1 MERTLD
7 QINQRIAK
15 GQVRVWTALEAK
27 AKLATLG
34 IQEAFEQV
42 DVITT
47 GTFEPMESS
56 GAIVNL
62 GHTDP
67 PIKIRQAWL
76 NGVPA
81 YAGFGAVDLYLG
93 AAQPSEQADQAYGGG
108 HVIADLVAGKRVHL
122 RAIGQVTDCYPPRR
136 LRDHPDPGSAQPV
149 LPVQPPAMPTKT
161 SSSG

>member
-93 AAQPSEQADQAYGGG
+93 AAQPSEQADQAYG
-108 HVIADLVAGKRVHL
+108 AAMSLPTWW
-122 RAIGQVTDCYPPRR
+122 RA
-136 LRDHPDPGSAQPV
+136 SASICGPS
-149 LPVQPPAMPTKT
+149 AK
-161 SSSG
+161 

>member
-47 GTFEPMESS
+47 GTFVTP
-56 GAIVNL
+56 AP
-62 GHTDP
+62 TTRP
-67 PIKIRQAWL
+67 P
-76 NGVPA
+76 
-81 YAGFGAVDLYLG
+81 
-93 AAQPSEQADQAYGGG
+93 
-108 HVIADLVAGKRVHL
+108 
-122 RAIGQVTDCYPPRR
+122 
-136 LRDHPDPGSAQPV
+136 
-149 LPVQPPAMPTKT
+149 
-161 SSSG
+161 